1 MLASDV
7 GYHNPPTLRR
17 AVLGSDTKCN
27 GLAQHAVYC
36 PLWVSQSTH
45 FQGFYPGP
53 PHGFVLG
60 NHAWPQNAY
69 NMLATSTTNK
79 ALALDAR
86 FQCGISQP
94 PS

>member
-7 GYHNPPTLRR
+7 GYHNPPTLRQ

-60 NHAWPQNAY
+60 NHAWPQNTY